1 MAYDDEHI
9 EEARTSLGP
18 GQKAWCGLM
27 LLVILA
33 SAGSLGAFLKSE
45 MNPESGPILR
55 MELADLTPQP
65 GFDI

>member
-9 EEARTSLGP
+9 QEARASLGP

-27 LLVILA
+27 VLVILA
-33 SAGSLGAFLKSE
+33 SAGSLGVFLNSE
-45 MNPESGPILR
+45 MNPESSPVLR